1 MCQTRS
7 LGFVAATL
15 STVSSGATALSNLV
29 FDLLSFVAVLLLFLA
44 VCRTWW
50 YLWWYPAAAQQEPVV
65 LCLAQWRSKF
75 SGSLE
80 PRAPVCILY

>member
-50 YLWWYPAAAQQEPVV
+50 YPV
-65 LCLAQWRSKF
+65 A
-75 SGSLE
+75 
-80 PRAPVCILY
+80 